1 MQTIDD
7 YFTALRTGT
16 IDAQTFF
23 QGTDSLWLR
32 LSRYLLRRFKSPVW
46 VTEDELAQDLRMGA
60 WKAVWDYEETM
71 SNGRSLARY
80 AEWHAVDKAKKRLH
94 KYRGAKLSGNA
105 DANPS
110 RFETPLSALGDD
122 ETTMEWLE
130 GLAVTAATQLED
142 CARSELLRRIDKVF
156 NNDGARYVARLLLD
170 NGGNVEET
178 AIGVFQDEVA
188 MRRCRLTQREPR
200 EVGRFV
206 ATTAVA
212 VAVLLQE
219 SA

>member
-1 MQTIDD
+1 MNLDD
-7 YFTALRTGT
+7 YFTALRAGT
-16 IDAQTFF
+16 IDARTFF
-23 QGTDSLWLR
+23 LATNSLWLR
-32 LSRYLLRRFKSPVW
+32 LSRYLLRRFKSPAW
-46 VTEDELAQDLRMGA
+46 VTEDELAQDLRIGA
-60 WKAVWDYEETM
+60 WKAVWDYEEQF

-110 RFETPLSALGDD
+110 RFETPISQLGSD

-142 CARSELLRRIDKVF
+142 CARAELLRRIDKVF
-156 NNDGARYVARLLLD
+156 HDDGKRYVARLLLD
-170 NGGNVEET
+170 NGGDVEET
-178 AIGVFQDEVA
+178 AIGVFLDRRA
-188 MRRCRLTQREPR
+188 MRRCRLTKPR
-200 EVGRFV
+200 EVGQFV
-206 ATTAVA
+206 ATTAVV
-212 VAVLLQE
+212 VAELLQE